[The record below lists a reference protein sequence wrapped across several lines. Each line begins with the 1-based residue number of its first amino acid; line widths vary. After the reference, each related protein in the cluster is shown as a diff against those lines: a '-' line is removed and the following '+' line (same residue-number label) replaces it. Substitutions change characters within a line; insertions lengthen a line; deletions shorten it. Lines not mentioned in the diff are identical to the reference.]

1 MMKSTQRNMKASENT
16 NRNYELAMYI
26 WQILKT
32 QMTIIM
38 SWGIDPSKARV
49 IDNGIELHV
58 RGFLHT
64 GFLQITLNEGTDLF
78 EIKLLSEERELVK
91 FIEDVFFDCLVNTLD
106 ENIEKCENYEQRIS
120 EYLRETQMS

>member
-1 MMKSTQRNMKASENT
+1 METTDRSQ
-16 NRNYELAMYI
+16 ELAMYI

-49 IDNGIELHV
+49 IDNGMEVHV
-58 RGFLHT
+58 QGFLHT
-64 GFLQITLNEGTDLF
+64 GFLQITLNEGADLF

-91 FIEDVFFDCLVNTLD
+91 FIEDVYLDCLVKTLD
-106 ENIEKCENYEQRIS
+106 ENIEKFENYEQRVS
-120 EYLRETQMS
+120 EYLKETQIS

>member
-1 MMKSTQRNMKASENT
+1 MKSTQRNMEATENT

-58 RGFLHT
+58 RGFMHT
-64 GFLQITLNEGTDLF
+64 GFVQITLNEGTDLF

-91 FIEDVFFDCLVNTLD
+91 FIEDVYLDCLVKTLD
-106 ENIEKCENYEQRIS
+106 ENIEKCENYEQRVS
-120 EYLRETQMS
+120 EYLKETQIS

>member
-1 MMKSTQRNMKASENT
+1 MKKILLKMETTDRSQ
-16 NRNYELAMYI
+16 ELAMYI

-32 QMTIIM
+32 QMTVIM

-64 GFLQITLNEGTDLF
+64 GFVQITLNEGTDLF

-91 FIEDVFFDCLVNTLD
+91 FIEDVFLDCLVNTLD
-106 ENIEKCENYEQRIS
+106 ENIEKCENYEQRVS
-120 EYLRETQMS
+120 EYLKETQIS

>member
-1 MMKSTQRNMKASENT
+1 MKKILLKMETTDRSQ
-16 NRNYELAMYI
+16 ELAMYI

-64 GFLQITLNEGTDLF
+64 GFLQITLNEGADLF
-78 EIKLLSEERELVK
+78 EITLLSEKRETVK
-91 FIEDVFFDCLVNTLD
+91 FIDGVYLDCLVNTLD
-106 ENIEKCENYEQRIS
+106 ENIEKCENYEQRVS
-120 EYLRETQMS
+120 EYLKETQIS